1 MDHKLRKKTKIP
13 CVDNL
18 YRCPANGCDI
28 ESKYKHNIV
37 QHLKMCVELKKERN
51 TNNKVCPN
59 TKSNRDKHVKN
70 FHQDSEDD
78 IVIDN
83 QRGEDTQ
90 IETKPSMILAI
101 DTVPPEVSQSLAPE
115 LPVPNHTN
123 PEEEVL
129 PPNEQME
136 DLSSRNTKKNRG

>member
-1 MDHKLRKKTKIP
+1 MDHKLRKKPKIP

-37 QHLKMCVELKKERN
+37 KHLKMCVELKKERN

-101 DTVPPEVSQSLAPE
+101 DSVPPEVSQRITCTQSYESGRGSIAP
-115 LPVPNHTN
+115 
-123 PEEEVL
+123 
-129 PPNEQME
+129 
-136 DLSSRNTKKNRG
+136 K